1 MCRLHFRASRP
12 RHPHHARMGNMPT
25 TPDDIL
31 AAIDD
36 VIAWHGSSDAMV
48 WTADPP
54 RPLTLPAFP
63 RPQMD
68 PDAMRRAG
76 EMMAAQMQ
84 AFVEAFV
91 EATRPVAEQMI
102 RDAAAAGRAF
112 AALAATPQM
121 RDLSEARRASR
132 RAMKSEYARRRRR
145 R

>member
-1 MCRLHFRASRP
+1 
-12 RHPHHARMGNMPT
+12 MPA
-25 TPDDIL
+25 PDNTL

-36 VIAWHGSSDAMV
+36 VLTDWHGSSDAMV

-54 RPLTLPAFP
+54 KPLTLPAFP

-121 RDLSEARRASR
+121 RDLLEARRLAR
-132 RAMKSEYARRRRR
+132 RAMKSEYRRRGKGRR

>member
-1 MCRLHFRASRP
+1 MSVPA
-12 RHPHHARMGNMPT
+12 
-25 TPDDIL
+25 PDDTL

-63 RPQMD
+63 RPQVD

-84 AFVEAFV
+84 AFVA
-91 EATRPVAEQMI
+91 ATRPVAEQMI

-121 RDLSEARRASR
+121 HALSEARRASR